1 MLRTQGGGS
10 EYEEVKCLLTWPYAK
25 MLQVTII
32 IENDNPAKLKVKSYA
47 VAVTDARRCSP
58 FDNAFLFYIM

>member
-1 MLRTQGGGS
+1 MHKHVHVFKRKKGVLFPG
-10 EYEEVKCLLTWPYAK
+10 K
-25 MLQVTII
+25 MVG
-32 IENDNPAKLKVKSYA
+32 DPAKLKVKSYA

>member
-1 MLRTQGGGS
+1 MTGGELDVSPVGLS
-10 EYEEVKCLLTWPYAK
+10 ILATSDAGVVVFC
-25 MLQVTII
+25 VVG
-32 IENDNPAKLKVKSYA
+32 PAKLKVKSYA